1 MPQPAAQ
8 QREERIRRYDQLL
21 RDKKQQLVPIS
32 MPDYNT
38 ARARLAARRG
48 VGSVETADGYMGLCL
63 EWLQFRP
70 GCEAYLPC
78 LVALLQPLQH
88 VHLCADYAATKAGLS
103 LPSHGVGAAEP
114 AGHARGRSAHLGV

>member
-32 MPDYNT
+32 MPDYDT

-88 VHLCADYAATKAGLS
+88 VHLCADYAATKAGLPPS
-103 LPSHGVGAAEP
+103 SHGVGAAEP
-114 AGHARGRSAHLGV
+114 AGHTRGRSAHLGV